1 MLDTVTA
8 LKEKL
13 RTENI
18 IDIIVGNETAE
29 VTDNQ
34 YDELET
40 YGGKGWREET
50 WLSIMQQAEIE
61 GYLEKRS
68 TTMAPSR

>member
-1 MLDTVTA
+1 MLYSVGYRVTA

-40 YGGKGWREET
+40 YGEERMKGKKHGCQ
-50 WLSIMQQAEIE
+50 SCS
-61 GYLEKRS
+61 K
-68 TTMAPSR
+68 PK